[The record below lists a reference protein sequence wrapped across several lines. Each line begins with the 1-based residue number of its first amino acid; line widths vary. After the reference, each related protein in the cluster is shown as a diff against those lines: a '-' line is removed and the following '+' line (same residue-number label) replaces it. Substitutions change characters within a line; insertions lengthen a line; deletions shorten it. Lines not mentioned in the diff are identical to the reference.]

1 MYFFLLIFSSL
12 FQSLCVLGYCL
23 FPILLCSILY
33 YFLKSYLNFGIKLLM
48 AGGTFV
54 WCCFSSIAFMSDIV
68 GNEKKGLALFP
79 ICLFYFA
86 FTCYLL
92 L

>member
-1 MYFFLLIFSSL
+1 
-12 FQSLCVLGYCL
+12 
-23 FPILLCSILY
+23 
-33 YFLKSYLNFGIKLLM
+33 M

-54 WCCFSSIAFMSDIV
+54 WCCFSSLAFMSDIV

>member
-1 MYFFLLIFSSL
+1 MALLTFF
-12 FQSLCVLGYCL
+12 
-23 FPILLCSILY
+23 
-33 YFLKSYLNFGIKLLM
+33 
-48 AGGTFV
+48 
-54 WCCFSSIAFMSDIV
+54 WCCFSSLGFLGDIV